1 MVKDNQ
7 NSLQRKSM
15 SKNAGKERQS
25 EKGSGYPTFLIEE
38 RLKHELERLKRDT
51 GLGFELDVVWMPQDN
66 KLSGEVKGK
75 KIYVYE
81 EDEEKAIETLYHEF
95 FDYAVSRAIE
105 PYRSVLNSLISC
117 LNEMCYRR
125 KEEVVEGLRRF
136 ARKEEVSIRERKK
149 EER

>member
-1 MVKDNQ
+1 MIEDNQ

-81 EDEEKAIETLYHEF
+81 EDEEKAVETLYHEF
-95 FDYAVSRAIE
+95 FDYVISRAIE
-105 PYRSVLNSLISC
+105 PYRSILNSLIGC

-125 KEEVVEGLRRF
+125 KEEVVESLRRF
-136 ARKEEVSIRERKK
+136 AKK
-149 EER
+149 ER